1 MIPYEPRF
9 PQNIIHED
17 IESHRFSVLVLHRR
31 CGKSVC
37 AINHLIK
44 KALQCKHNQPKYA
57 YIAPYLK
64 QAKLIAWDYL
74 KYYTKDIPKTEI
86 HEGELY
92 IKLIN
97 GARIYI
103 FGADNPDAL
112 RGLYL
117 DGVVLDEY
125 GDIKPEV
132 FNEIV
137 RPALADRN
145 GWALFLGTPK
155 GQNHFYELYLNA
167 EKKMAEGDKD
177 WYAAKYAVQDTNV
190 IPPKELESL
199 KSSLTESA
207 FRQEFGCDFT
217 SSSDNVL
224 IPLDVV
230 LKAIERKHGEFDFED
245 QPLVMSVDP
254 ARFGD
259 DSSVILWRQG
269 FKCYPPKVFRKIDN
283 MQLVGHVSRLIS
295 ELNPQTVFIDSGHG
309 SGVIDRL
316 RQLGHSVTEVH
327 FGSLPFNDGKYL
339 NKRAE
344 MWDLMRLWLEK
355 GGSIPNDVGLKSELT
370 SVQYDFNSRNQLRLE
385 AKDKVKDRIGKSPDL
400 ADALALTF
408 SYPVGQKNIKNLQK
422 TALV

>member
-1 MIPYEPRF
+1 M
-9 PQNIIHED
+9 
-17 IESHRFSVLVLHRR
+17 HRR
-31 CGKSVC
+31 CGKSIL
-37 AINHLIK
+37 AINHIIK
-44 KALQCKHNQPKYA
+44 QALQCKHNQPKYA

-125 GDIKPEV
+125 GDIKPDV

-155 GQNHFYELYLNA
+155 GQNHFYELYLQA
-167 EKKMAEGDKD
+167 TKKMNEGDKD
-177 WYAAKYAVQDTNV
+177 WYACTYSVADTNV
-190 IPPKELESL
+190 INEKELESL

-207 FRQEFGCDFT
+207 YRQEMLCDF
-217 SSSDNVL
+217 SSSTDNIL
-224 IPLDVV
+224 INIDTVQ
-230 LKAIERKHGEFDFED
+230 KAIDKHQDFEFED
-245 QPLVMSVDP
+245 QPLVLACDP

-259 DSSVILWRQG
+259 DSSVIVWRQG
-269 FKCYPPKVFRKIDN
+269 QKCYPPKYYKKIDN
-283 MQLVGHVSRLIS
+283 MQLVGHISRLAS
-295 ELNPQTVFIDSGHG
+295 ELRPQTIFIDSGHG

-316 RQLGHSVTEVH
+316 RQLGHEVTEVH

-339 NKRAE
+339 NKRSE
-344 MWDLMRLWLEK
+344 MWDLMRLWLEN
-355 GGSIPNDVGLKSELT
+355 GGSIPNDSSLKADLT
-370 SVQYDFNSRNQLRLE
+370 SVTYDYDAKNRLRLE
-385 AKDKVKDRIGKSPDL
+385 PKHAVKDRLGRSPDG

-408 SYPVGQKNIKNLQK
+408 AYPVGQKSIKHLQR